1 MLRSHG
7 TQLACQVCVHM
18 KPTFQHE
25 WKDNLLLLS
34 KTSNVCQRSY
44 CLEFLAPLQHG
55 RHGWCW
61 GGSGLWILLISTKA
75 SINKFPC
82 LYVSIQRF
90 SQYGDLH
97 QLLLK
102 PSLIWLSFQRYFHLS
117 ITQSDDLLSRISL
130 RRKTIKT
137 RAKFKE
143 LFIIVSDVNKRNIKL
158 QENDQ
163 IILHVG
169 FILYP
174 LITTSTHHRPW

>member
-1 MLRSHG
+1 MYCYTVGIICFSPEFYFIFGTLSTFFQKYSFYLVFSTFNLMLRSHG

-117 ITQSDDLLSRISL
+117 ITQSHDLLSRISL
-130 RRKTIKT
+130 RR
-137 RAKFKE
+137 
-143 LFIIVSDVNKRNIKL
+143 
-158 QENDQ
+158 
-163 IILHVG
+163 
-169 FILYP
+169 
-174 LITTSTHHRPW
+174 